1 MRRRFSEEIAVSF
14 ILVVLLGYSVYEAF
28 WFDPAARRLPL
39 IVGIPTFILSFAVLA
54 SELAAPT
61 KRGTSA
67 LRETGGV
74 SHELESTLVQ
84 NRPSTNRAI
93 RLLVWVFAL
102 LLLIVVFGLLW
113 AVPIFLVLFLWWG
126 AHQSW
131 KIVVFLS
138 AGAWAVLYLV
148 FIWVF
153 RLPLYAGIFSSLWG
167 S

>member
-1 MRRRFSEEIAVSF
+1 MRIRFSEKIAVSF
-14 ILVVLLGYSVYEAF
+14 ILVVVLGYAVYAAF

-39 IVGIPTFILSFAVLA
+39 IVGIPTFILSLGVLA

-61 KRGTSA
+61 KPDASG
-67 LRETGGV
+67 LRETTGV
-74 SHELESTLVQ
+74 SHEVEPTLDQNQASTKGEL
-84 NRPSTNRAI
+84 RI
-93 RLLVWVFAL
+93 IGWLIAL
-102 LLLIVVFGLLW
+102 LALILVFGLLG

-138 AGAWAVLYLV
+138 AGAWAAVYLI

-153 RLPLYAGIFSSLWG
+153 RLPLYAGIFSMLWG